1 MLGVSIDTLRRWDK
15 NATLRAMRSPGGHRY
30 YSREEIERYSADIF
44 SLARVWAESIV
55 AQDLP
60 SEQYCESQDR
70 FRARLDTMA
79 VLLDRNE
86 HTKDLAP
93 LLVAVA
99 GEIGNNSFDHNIGN
113 WPDVPGIFY
122 SYDLNKR
129 VIVMADRGLGIR
141 ATLSRIRPGL
151 EDDIQALT
159 VAMTER
165 LSGRAP
171 ERRGNGL
178 KFVREVM
185 ENYPISVSLQSG
197 IAVAEKL
204 KIGGKLRISLANRN
218 LRELY
223 KDNLLIC
230 A

>member
-1 MLGVSIDTLRRWDK
+1 MAHEIDARPSWQEFGSLI
-15 NATLRAMRSPGGHRY
+15 S
-30 YSREEIERYSADIF
+30 SA
-44 SLARVWAESIV
+44 V
-55 AQDLP
+55 
-60 SEQYCESQDR
+60 
-70 FRARLDTMA
+70 
-79 VLLDRNE
+79 
-86 HTKDLAP
+86 
-93 LLVAVA
+93 

-218 LRELY
+218 LRGTLTRITY
-223 KDNLLIC
+223 
-230 A
+230 